1 MSVSVKHS
9 TTAAVR
15 QQLLYRVKKNAR
27 ERQWTCLE
35 VGVVESS
42 SFFGICV
49 TIEAIALRPEIA
61 LQRMQYQSKIFQNH
75 PRRRAKRAAR
85 ARVSSREAEKPQISE
100 NSGLWSPLGTLSW
113 VSLEGQKSKE
123 TWQKGF

>member
-15 QQLLYRVKKNAR
+15 QQLLYRVEKNAK

-35 VGVVESS
+35 VALWKSL
-42 SFFGICV
+42 FFGICV
-49 TIEAIALRPEIA
+49 TREAIAFRPEIS
-61 LQRMQYQSKIFQNH
+61 LQRMQYQSTIFQNQ

-100 NSGLWSPLGTLSW
+100 NSGL
-113 VSLEGQKSKE
+113 
-123 TWQKGF
+123 